1 MQVEAPTF
9 AQYDEPIPPG
19 GATPPSPYDPVDAV
33 YTAAHLLCAN
43 GAGAGPNGLY
53 DAVWDYDH
61 TTVYV
66 ETVLVLAHALGADP
80 GLLSAPATAIAF
92 AASKLG
98 APYVWGGTGPYGYDC
113 SGLVQAAY
121 RAAGVQLP
129 RVAQTQY
136 DAGPLLPPL
145 TSPAPG
151 DLVFFGA
158 SATSVSHVGISI
170 GAGAMID
177 APRTG
182 TVVRVQ
188 AVPTVPGA
196 RWGNEVVVGET
207 RPWA

>member
-43 GAGAGPNGLY
+43 GAGAGPNGLH

-66 ETVLVLAHALGADP
+66 ETVLV
-80 GLLSAPATAIAF
+80 
-92 AASKLG
+92 
-98 APYVWGGTGPYGYDC
+98 
-113 SGLVQAAY
+113 QAAY
-121 RAAGVQLP
+121 RAVGVQLP

-151 DLVFFGA
+151 DLVFFGT